1 MSETI
6 ITVATFGKDAVNVG
20 IPFEIAAKK
29 RTPGHRLWDT
39 GKKSGAI
46 VVSEAVRKNGDQW
59 VEFCRSRGG
68 AAVDWNVEMKTGC
81 FCLWIRD
88 LCNCS

>member
-29 RTPGHRLWDT
+29 RTPGHRLRDT

-68 AAVDWNVEMKTGC
+68 VEMKTGC
-81 FCLWIRD
+81 FCFWIRD
-88 LCNCS
+88 LCNYS